1 MSLETAVSKSKILV
15 LVLCALATGCASAPT
30 RFYTLSSTLTPT
42 GESDPLSVSVGPVS
56 IPAQVDRPQI
66 VVSEG
71 PNRVAVDETSRW
83 ASPLSD
89 AIAGVVAANLIAL
102 LGIQQVTLFP
112 QITAA
117 NADYRVA
124 IEVQTFESAP
134 GSAAAISAV
143 WSVRRTSDGKT
154 GSGRT
159 GIREPISGADYEAL
173 AAAHSRALATL
184 SREIADAL
192 RSLSRSPAA
201 PPPT

>member
-1 MSLETAVSKSKILV
+1 MSLKTTVRSSKILI

-42 GESDPLSVSVGPVS
+42 GGSDALSVSVGPVS

-66 VVSEG
+66 VASEG
-71 PNRVAVDETSRW
+71 PNRVVVDETSRW

-102 LGIQQVTLFP
+102 LGTQKVTLFP
-112 QITAA
+112 QVTSA

-134 GSAAAISAV
+134 GSAATLSAV
-143 WSVRRTSDGKT
+143 WSVRRKQDGKT
-154 GSGRT
+154 QSGRT
-159 GIREPISGADYEAL
+159 SVREPVSGTGYEAL
-173 AAAHSRALATL
+173 AAAHSRALTTL
-184 SREIADAL
+184 SRDIAEAL
-192 RSLSRSPAA
+192 RTLSRSPAVA
-201 PPPT
+201 TPD

>member
-1 MSLETAVSKSKILV
+1 MTLEKAVRCSKTFI

-42 GESDPLSVSVGPVS
+42 GGSDALSVSVGPVS

-71 PNRVAVDETSRW
+71 PNRVVVDETSRW

-102 LGIQQVTLFP
+102 LGTQKVTLFP
-112 QITAA
+112 QVTSA

-134 GSAAAISAV
+134 GSTATLSAV
-143 WSVRRTSDGKT
+143 WSVRRKQDGRT
-154 GSGRT
+154 QSGRT
-159 GIREPISGADYEAL
+159 SVREPVSDTGYEAL
-173 AAAHSRALATL
+173 AAAHSRALTTL
-184 SREIADAL
+184 SRDIADAL
-192 RSLSRSPAA
+192 RTLSRSPAT